1 MFWKLVMA
9 SAVIFFFFFCCCG
22 CSMWAFVFM
31 KTRLDVVDLV
41 M

>member
-9 SAVIFFFFFCCCG
+9 SAVIFFFFCCCG